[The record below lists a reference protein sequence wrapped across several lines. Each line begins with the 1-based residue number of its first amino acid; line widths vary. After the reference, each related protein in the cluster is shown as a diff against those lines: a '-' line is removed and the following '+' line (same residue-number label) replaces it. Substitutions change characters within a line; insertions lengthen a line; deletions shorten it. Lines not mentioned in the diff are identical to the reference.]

1 MQREGNRQ
9 ETRACRRQAAWHAR
23 GGTVNSLSGDKAE
36 LRKEK
41 RLHKQFEFI
50 LSSLKP
56 RIFFAVF
63 VKRLFSNPLR

>member
-1 MQREGNRQ
+1 M
-9 ETRACRRQAAWHAR
+9 
-23 GGTVNSLSGDKAE
+23 NSLSGDKAE